1 MFVRFIN
8 LKTKLSIQQ
17 INKMKIEKLSDNRFL
32 LRSTD
37 PQRQELCFVLT
48 TQTQEQYREWVDK
61 IDNILDKQHDFLKA
75 IQSPIAYQ
83 RNLEES

>member
-1 MFVRFIN
+1 M
-8 LKTKLSIQQ
+8 Q

-48 TQTQEQYREWVDK
+48 TQTPEQYREWVDT
-61 IDNILDKQHDFLKA
+61 ITEILRIQCDFLKA
-75 IQSPIAYQ
+75 LQSPIAYQ
-83 RNLEES
+83 KELTKES

>member
-1 MFVRFIN
+1 
-8 LKTKLSIQQ
+8 
-17 INKMKIEKLSDNRFL
+17 MKIEKLSDNRFL

-48 TQTQEQYREWVDK
+48 TQTPEQYREWVDK

-83 RNLEES
+83 RNLEESWVNMSSLINIYYQTSNM